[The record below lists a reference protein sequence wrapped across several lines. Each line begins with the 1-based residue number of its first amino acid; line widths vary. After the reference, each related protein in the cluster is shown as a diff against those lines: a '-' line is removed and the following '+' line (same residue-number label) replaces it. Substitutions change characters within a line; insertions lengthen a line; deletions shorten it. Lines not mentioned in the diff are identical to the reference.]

1 LISSRK
7 HIERA
12 EEERVDKARMVALGD
27 RLFNKHMKYLRDL
40 EKEDVWQPAA
50 GLDDIHFVQARATA
64 HRRAMETIDLV
75 TAYLQADLNSPYPI
89 YAILEKEVIDLL
101 PDDEKQYFKEL
112 EARGEDPVCEI
123 IKALYGLGRSGF
135 AFGVKFANWLGPLA
149 WIDMH
154 EAPAVAFKWHPESCE
169 VEMQR
174 AFNAK
179 KYVEAMEAE
188 GRDVL
193 GESLQHGTVPIP
205 GWSEVYEKL
214 DKFDE
219 DWQDAR
225 RQSGSTNQCS
235 LMAKY
240 VDDVSMD
247 GEPKRRKCNWAQI
260 KLLFDAGCPG
270 ISEVILS
277 MKPNILSHAA
287 KFLSELSQAEYAR
300 SIPVNW

>member
-1 LISSRK
+1 MAAGKKEVSRLVAISDWKRPVPRRSVPDNAVLVRTHLISSRK

-101 PDDEKQYFKEL
+101 PDDEKRHFKEL

-135 AFGVKFANWLGPLA
+135 AFGVKFSNWLGLLA

-174 AFNAK
+174 
-179 KYVEAMEAE
+179 
-188 GRDVL
+188 
-193 GESLQHGTVPIP
+193 
-205 GWSEVYEKL
+205 
-214 DKFDE
+214 
-219 DWQDAR
+219 
-225 RQSGSTNQCS
+225 
-235 LMAKY
+235 
-240 VDDVSMD
+240 VSM
-247 GEPKRRKCNWAQI
+247 RRSTWR
-260 KLLFDAGCPG
+260 P
-270 ISEVILS
+270 
-277 MKPNILSHAA
+277 
-287 KFLSELSQAEYAR
+287 
-300 SIPVNW
+300 